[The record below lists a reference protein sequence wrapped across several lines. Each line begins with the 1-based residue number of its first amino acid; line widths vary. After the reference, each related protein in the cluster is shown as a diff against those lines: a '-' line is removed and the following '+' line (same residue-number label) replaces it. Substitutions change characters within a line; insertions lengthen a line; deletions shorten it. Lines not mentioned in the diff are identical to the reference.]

1 VLHSVL
7 LPSLLLLLAMFNAT
21 LIVAGLREFVID
33 KLGGTPRDA
42 GLFFSIEMLAYVL
55 FAPLVGLLSDRLGR
69 RKPFVVTGFFASAP
83 LYLSYGAV
91 GSLSALFALRFV
103 QGAVTVM
110 AVSIL
115 MAAVLDQ
122 PDATRR
128 GRYMGL
134 MGGALILGISLGI
147 PVGGYVSRHLGAT
160 APLEL
165 GGVLFLG
172 AGLASLWLRES
183 RGLRPQVPLGEI
195 RTALLARPRLLLP
208 LAFHF
213 IDRYTVGFFV
223 VLFPLHLAA
232 LGVADPALRGRYLA
246 LFLLPFALLQPLTGR
261 LTERL
266 GPMPPLV
273 AGSALYGVLLAV
285 VGYAG
290 LFGLWFVMAGLGVLA
305 AVMFPPSMVLTAQL
319 CDSRTRGSAMGGFN
333 LAGSLGFAVGP
344 LAGAAFFEAGG
355 AGAAFVSS
363 GVLELLTALAGW
375 WVLRRPESAPGAAR

>member
-1 VLHSVL
+1 MLHAVL
-7 LPSLLLLLAMFNAT
+7 LPSLLLLLAMFNST

-42 GLFFSIEMLAYVL
+42 GLFFSIEMLAYIL

-69 RKPFVVTGFFASAP
+69 RKPFVVLGFFASAP

-91 GSLSALFALRFV
+91 SNLTTLFALRFV
-103 QGAVTVM
+103 QGAITVM

-134 MGGALILGISLGI
+134 MGGALILGISIGI
-147 PVGGYVSRHLGAT
+147 PVGGYVSRHLGPT

-172 AGLASLWLRES
+172 SGLASLWLREA
-183 RGLRPQVPLGEI
+183 RGVRPQVPLGEI
-195 RTALLARPRLLLP
+195 RAALAARPRLLVP

-213 IDRYTVGFFV
+213 VDRYTVGFFV

-232 LGVADPALRGRYLA
+232 LGVDDPALRGRYLA

-266 GPMPPLV
+266 GPTPPLV
-273 AGSALYGVLLAV
+273 LGSALYGVLLAF

-290 LFGLWFVMAGLGVLA
+290 LHELWFVMTGLGVLA
-305 AVMFPPSMVLTAQL
+305 AVMFPPCIVLTAQL
-319 CDSRTRGSAMGGFN
+319 SDARTRGSAMGGFN
-333 LAGSLGFAVGP
+333 LAGSLGFAIGP

-375 WVLRRPESAPGAAR
+375 RVLRRPERR